1 MRRKWGR
8 GLQIKLFGDGSP
20 LKPLPRRWGKK
31 AVFPRIGASPP
42 KPVPRKWGTTRRFG
56 SGGSVSR
63 AVSGSGFVPPKKWTS
78 RRQGPR
84 VKRKYV
90 WIIALLLIA
99 LAVIQGMIFL
109 DRELRQPLMFLAK
122 VKVNQLATDAI
133 NAAIKAEFARAAE
146 SDKMIHWRTSDEG
159 KITGFEL
166 DYKQQMAITSKT
178 IEVVERSLKAH
189 EDVPERIPIGH
200 ALNSPLISSIGPS
213 VAVNFHPASVIKAE
227 VGLQQTEAGINMLLV
242 EVYVRI
248 RTEVAV
254 VIPFD
259 REPEVVETK
268 IPLSYALVVGDVPSY
283 YYDGSGNPVG
293 SGAAQAPAIALP
305 LPGADAAP
313 SPSPVPSPDAGAG
326 AEH

>member
-1 MRRKWGR
+1 MRKKWGR
-8 GLQIKLFGDGSP
+8 GFQWSGFGNGSP
-20 LKPLPRRWGKK
+20 FKPLPRRWGRK
-31 AVFPRIGASPP
+31 ALSPRIGAPP
-42 KPVPRKWGTTRRFG
+42 SRPVPRKWGTTRRFSVG
-56 SGGSVSR
+56 TGG
-63 AVSGSGFVPPKKWTS
+63 A
-78 RRQGPR
+78 GPSYTP
-84 VKRKYV
+84 VKRWTPKRQRPRMRRSHI
-90 WIIALLLIA
+90 WIIALLLVV
-99 LAVIQGMIFL
+99 LAAIQAMMFL
-109 DRELRQPLMFLAK
+109 DRELRGPLMFLAK

-133 NAAIKAEFARAAE
+133 NSAIKAEFARAAE
-146 SDKMIHWRTSDEG
+146 SDKMIMWRTNGDG

-178 IEVVERSLKAH
+178 IEVVEQSLRAH

-213 VAVNFHPASVIKAE
+213 VAVKFHPASVIKAE

-242 EVYVRI
+242 EVYVHI

-259 REPEVVETK
+259 REPEIVETK

-293 SGAAQAPAIALP
+293 SGAAQAPALALP
-305 LPGADAAP
+305 LPDAAGAAP
-313 SPSPVPSPDAGAG
+313 SPQAGTGAG
-326 AEH
+326 H